1 MVKGESSEGWWLM
14 WPAQSH
20 GRTVLSLCAWDEEI
34 ARREAALHV
43 CGERCAQKLQ
53 SMFMANI
60 LTHQHGRQP

>member
-1 MVKGESSEGWWLM
+1 M